1 MAMCEVFTALTQES
15 RPPGIVVLAQC
26 MGKPGELDARA
37 MLQRFQIE
45 TRKGAAAREGD
56 DVGAALARQAQRP
69 LAEARL
75 EVGEDIFVMA
85 PIACP
90 QIHHQQALR

>member
-15 RPPGIVVLAQC
+15 RPPGSVVLAQC
-26 MGKPGELDARA
+26 MGNPGELDARA
-37 MLQRFQIE
+37 MLLRFHMQGLRFLIE

-56 DVGAALARQAQRP
+56 DDGAALARQAQRP
-69 LAEARL
+69 HAEARL

-90 QIHHQQALR
+90 